1 MSANKL
7 FKAVITK
14 AVEQQILLEILPWE
28 QILQEGLN
36 TLSLA
41 CFLNQEKSFPASARA
56 SWHLFYNANS
66 RLFLKALL
74 LGFPSEFQFQ
84 CNYAWG
90 WGLTLR
96 KWRQVFCRLSLAQLS
111 KDSCQTFVKEGENL
125 AADIRCLLRGSDCW
139 LRGNN
144 AADAEFFFQVHFN
157 TWPMGRNLWQ
167 KEPLFTVG
175 KNGFWLDKILAL
187 KIAFASNLSSF
198 RSELTFPLAY

>member
-66 RLFLKALL
+66 RLKAL

-90 WGLTLR
+90 
-96 KWRQVFCRLSLAQLS
+96 
-111 KDSCQTFVKEGENL
+111 
-125 AADIRCLLRGSDCW
+125 
-139 LRGNN
+139 
-144 AADAEFFFQVHFN
+144 
-157 TWPMGRNLWQ
+157 
-167 KEPLFTVG
+167 
-175 KNGFWLDKILAL
+175 
-187 KIAFASNLSSF
+187 
-198 RSELTFPLAY
+198 